1 MLNLIKKKKKF
12 CVFDIGTDKVVCI
25 LFKVENNKP
34 FILGMDHQKSSGFT
48 NGNLIDDKKL
58 SENIYRAFK
67 TSLPKGFSINNF
79 DFFSNITDR
88 SLITRK
94 NYIELNTGKLGITK
108 KDVRR
113 IFKKSVAESRLK
125 GKYLLHSEPT
135 HFRVNNK
142 ITENPI
148 GFKSQKFGISSFN
161 LMVNNKIQDKLQK
174 CFREKKIEIT
184 SFFETGV
191 ASAIGNLSEQEKNYG
206 VASIDIGST
215 ATKITVFKNNKIAYS
230 NIIPLGGE
238 SVTNDISKGLDISKE
253 SAEHTKVIN
262 GTLTLPFNEK
272 IEINTNKNVN
282 KEISRNFLYGIIK
295 PRYEEIIEIIR
306 DDLFDDLYARVSIK
320 SVVLSGGASKIFG
333 ISELSESIFNRKIRI
348 GGVRDKSSYF
358 FNKPE
363 FSTILGLIKLAK
375 ENKKYEYSNELK
387 KGNIMLDYML
397 QIQLLQELLL
407 L

>member
-161 LMVNNKIQDKLQK
+161 LMVNNKLQDKLQK

-191 ASAIGNLSEQEKNYG
+191 ASAIGNLSEQEKNDG

-387 KGNIMLDYML
+387 KGNIITAFDKLENWIEESYA
-397 QIQLLQELLL
+397 
-407 L
+407 

>member
-34 FILGMDHQKSSGFT
+34 IILGMDHQKSVGFM
-48 NGNLIDDKKL
+48 NGTLIDDNKL
-58 SENIYRAFK
+58 SENIHRAFK
-67 TSLPKGFSINNF
+67 TSLPKGSNISNF
-79 DFFSNITDR
+79 IFFSNITDK

-94 NYIELNTGKLGITK
+94 NYIEVDTGKLSITK
-108 KDVRR
+108 KDVRK
-113 IFKKSVAESRLK
+113 IFKKSVSESKLK
-125 GKYLLHSEPT
+125 GKYLIHSEPT
-135 HFRVNNK
+135 HFRVNDK
-142 ITENPI
+142 ISENPI
-148 GFKSQKFGISSFN
+148 GIESKKLGISSFN
-161 LMVNNKIQDKLQK
+161 LMIDNKLQDRLQK
-174 CFREKKIEIT
+174 CFKEKKIEIT

-191 ASAIGNLSEQEKNYG
+191 ASAIGNLSELEKKEG

-215 ATKITVFKNNKIAYS
+215 STKVTVFKDNKIAYS
-230 NIIPLGGE
+230 NIIRLGGE
-238 SVTNDISKGLDISKE
+238 NVTNDISKGLSVSIE
-253 SAEHTKVIN
+253 SAEHTKIVN

-272 IEINTNKNVN
+272 IEINTNKNIN

-295 PRYEEIIEIIR
+295 PRYEEILEIIR

-333 ISELSESIFNRKIRI
+333 ISDLSESIFNRKIRI
-348 GGVRDKSSYF
+348 GGVNDKSSYF

-375 ENKKYEYSNELK
+375 DNKKYEYSNVLK
-387 KGNIMLDYML
+387 KGNIITAFDKLENWIEESYA
-397 QIQLLQELLL
+397 
-407 L
+407 

>member
-34 FILGMDHQKSSGFT
+34 IILGMDHQKSVGFM
-48 NGNLIDDKKL
+48 NGTLIDDNKL
-58 SENIYRAFK
+58 SENIHRAFK
-67 TSLPKGFSINNF
+67 TSLPKGSNISNF
-79 DFFSNITDR
+79 IFFSNITDK

-94 NYIELNTGKLGITK
+94 SYIEVDTGKLGITK
-108 KDVRR
+108 KDVRK
-113 IFKKSVAESRLK
+113 IFKKSISESKLK
-125 GKYLLHSEPT
+125 GKYLIHSEPT
-135 HFRVNNK
+135 HFRVNDK
-142 ITENPI
+142 ISENPI
-148 GFKSQKFGISSFN
+148 GIESKKLGISSFN
-161 LMVNNKIQDKLQK
+161 LMVDNKLHDRLQK
-174 CFREKKIEIT
+174 CFKEKKIEIT

-191 ASAIGNLSEQEKNYG
+191 ASAIGNLFELEKKEG

-215 ATKITVFKNNKIAYS
+215 STKVTVFKDNKIAYS
-230 NIIPLGGE
+230 NIIRLGGE
-238 SVTNDISKGLDISKE
+238 NVTNDISKGLSVSIE
-253 SAEHTKVIN
+253 SAEHTKIVN

-272 IEINTNKNVN
+272 IEINTNKNIN

-295 PRYEEIIEIIR
+295 PRYEEILEIIR

-333 ISELSESIFNRKIRI
+333 ISDLSESIFNRKIRI
-348 GGVRDKSSYF
+348 GGVNDKSSYF

-375 ENKKYEYSNELK
+375 DNKKYEYSNVLK
-387 KGNIMLDYML
+387 KGNIITAFDKLENWIEESYA
-397 QIQLLQELLL
+397 
-407 L
+407 